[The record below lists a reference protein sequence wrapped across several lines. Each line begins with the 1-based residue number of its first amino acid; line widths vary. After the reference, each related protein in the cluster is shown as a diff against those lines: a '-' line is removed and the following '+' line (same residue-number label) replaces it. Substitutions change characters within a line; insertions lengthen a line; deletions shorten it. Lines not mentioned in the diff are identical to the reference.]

1 MNQLPAVA
9 EVRQDLKLRRGADDL
24 STSEKEG
31 DMITM
36 NLNQDVILC
45 LCQLHHSQKS
55 RSSLGQILGDLE
67 QNIVL
72 APTGALLYRS
82 CAALC
87 T

>member
-24 STSEKEG
+24 STSEN
-31 DMITM
+31 MITM

-55 RSSLGQILGDLE
+55 
-67 QNIVL
+67 
-72 APTGALLYRS
+72 
-82 CAALC
+82 
-87 T
+87 